1 MRLIDAD
8 ACLIDAW
15 QRFYKQEDKHEKEI
29 DDYDI
34 LRDRF
39 YEQSGFECCQQAIV
53 DAPTVQV
60 AEKYEQFA
68 EWVAKEIFD
77 ENIEM
82 SFDAFAEVACRK
94 LEKLGIVKANG
105 NMWELIKGA

>member
-15 QRFYKQEDKHEKEI
+15 KRFYKQEDKHEKEI

-39 YEQSGFECCQQAIV
+39 YEQCGFECCQQAIV
-53 DAPTVQV
+53 DAPTVCDIDAIRAEIEEARYGLINDGLDV
-60 AEKYEQFA
+60 ALQIIDKYTKGE
-68 EWVAKEIFD
+68 D
-77 ENIEM
+77 E
-82 SFDAFAEVACRK
+82 
-94 LEKLGIVKANG
+94 
-105 NMWELIKGA
+105 